1 MTDAGTEQSSE
12 QAYRESV
19 KARLLEFSG
28 WCEVDCEPEQRD
40 DDGDGCVDIHGGNVS
55 TGGAGRK

>member
-40 DDGDGCVDIHGGNVS
+40 DDGTV
-55 TGGAGRK
+55 A